1 MIFVHAVKI
10 VVLSHAEMTSLGHLE
25 HVAAVQRDYIA
36 QPRLCYKTVTGVN
49 GPLVILDDV
58 KFPKFAE
65 IVNLHLADG
74 TERKGQVLEV
84 SGSKAVVQVSFSL
97 YSSSLLL
104 YSLSFILWC
113 R

>member
-1 MIFVHAVKI
+1 MPAQGAFDQ
-10 VVLSHAEMTSLGHLE
+10 
-25 HVAAVQRDYIA
+25 VAAVTRDYVA
-36 QPRLCYKTVTGVN
+36 QPHLCYKTVTGVN

-84 SGSKAVVQVSFSL
+84 SGSKAVVQVSLQLVSIMCTKDSAKCSTFEEANVQV
-97 YSSSLLL
+97 
-104 YSLSFILWC
+104 ILNV
-113 R
+113 

>member
-1 MIFVHAVKI
+1 
-10 VVLSHAEMTSLGHLE
+10 MTSVGHME

-84 SGSKAVVQVSFSL
+84 SGSKAVVQVSVAAPVVL
-97 YSSSLLL
+97 YHVHVCHYLVDMMV
-104 YSLSFILWC
+104 IIH
-113 R
+113 

>member
-1 MIFVHAVKI
+1 MPSQGAFDQI
-10 VVLSHAEMTSLGHLE
+10 
-25 HVAAVQRDYIA
+25 AAVTRDYVA
-36 QPRLCYKTVTGVN
+36 QPHLRYKTVTGVN

-84 SGSKAVVQVSFSL
+84 SGSKAVVQVSLSTM
-97 YSSSLLL
+97 SS
-104 YSLSFILWC
+104 YP
-113 R
+113 